1 MSLISLIER
10 WQEFFERG
18 GYVIW
23 TIFILSSV
31 MWLLLVERY
40 WFVIVGAARQ
50 HAKLV
55 EEWHSRKIAVLS
67 PTAREWMRQGMLTD
81 YAAQLRRYVPTILVM
96 TSTLP
101 LLGLFGTVTGMIKT
115 FDALT
120 LFGSGNP
127 RGLAAGISEA
137 LLTTLAG
144 LVTALS
150 GMYFSSSLEGRIVA
164 AQHRL
169 EADLTSKD
177 NDDIEVEDDE

>member
-1 MSLISLIER
+1 MTPVEQWL
-10 WQEFFERG
+10 EFFERG
-18 GYVIW
+18 GYVVWI
-23 TIFILSSV
+23 ILLVSSV
-31 MWLLLVERY
+31 MWMLIVERY
-40 WFVIVGAARQ
+40 WFVLFGAGKR
-50 HAKLV
+50 HAQFV
-55 EEWHSRKIAVLS
+55 NQWRNITADT
-67 PTAREWMRQGMLTD
+67 PAAREWMRQGMLMEFQ
-81 YAAQLRRYVPTILVM
+81 AQMRRSLPTILTM
-96 TSTLP
+96 TAVLP

-150 GMYFSSSLEGRIVA
+150 GIYFSSSLEGRIVA

-169 EADLTSKD
+169 EADLSSTEESDEVDD
-177 NDDIEVEDDE
+177 NE

>member
-1 MSLISLIER
+1 MSLHELVER
-10 WQEFFERG
+10 WQEFFEHG

-23 TIFILSSV
+23 AIFILSSA
-31 MWLLLVERY
+31 MWILLVERY
-40 WFVIVGAARQ
+40 WFVMFGAARE

-81 YAAQLRRYVPTILVM
+81 YRAQLWRYLPVILVM

-115 FDALT
+115 FDAMT

-127 RGLAAGISEA
+127 RGMAAGISEA

-150 GMYFSSSLEGRIVA
+150 GMYLSSSLEGRMIA

-169 EADLTSKD
+169 EADLVSKD

>member
-1 MSLISLIER
+1 MTPVEQWL
-10 WQEFFERG
+10 EFFERG
-18 GYVIW
+18 GYVVWI
-23 TIFILSSV
+23 ILIVSSL
-31 MWLLLVERY
+31 MWMLLVERY
-40 WFVIVGAARQ
+40 WFVLFGAAKR
-50 HAKLV
+50 HAQLV
-55 EEWHSRKIAVLS
+55 AEWRTVAART
-67 PTAREWMRQGMLTD
+67 PTAREWLRQGMLMD
-81 YAAQLRRYVPTILVM
+81 YRAQLRRALPTILVM
-96 TSTLP
+96 TAVLP

-150 GMYFSSSLEGRIVA
+150 GIYFSSSLEGRIVA

-169 EADLTSKD
+169 EADLTSTED
-177 NDDIEVEDDE
+177 TDEVDDDE

>member
-1 MSLISLIER
+1 MTPVER
-10 WQEFFERG
+10 WLEFFEHG
-18 GYVIW
+18 GYVVWI
-23 TIFILSSV
+23 ILIVSSV
-31 MWLLLVERY
+31 MWMLIVERY
-40 WFVIVGAARQ
+40 WFVLFSAAKR
-50 HAKLV
+50 HAQLV
-55 EEWHSRKIAVLS
+55 AEWRSLS
-67 PTAREWMRQGMLTD
+67 APTATAREWLRQGMLMD
-81 YAAQLRRYVPTILVM
+81 YRAQLRRALPTIMVM
-96 TSTLP
+96 TAVLP

-150 GMYFSSSLEGRIVA
+150 GIYFSSSLEGRILA

-169 EADLTSKD
+169 ESDLTSTD
-177 NDDIEVEDDE
+177 ETEVIDDE

>member
-1 MSLISLIER
+1 MSPVELFER

-23 TIFILSSV
+23 AIFLLSSA
-31 MWLLLVERY
+31 MWLMIVERY
-40 WFVIVGAARQ
+40 WFVMVGAAKQ

-55 EEWHSRKIAVLS
+55 DEWRSRKFTGLT
-67 PTAREWMRQGMLTD
+67 PMAREWMRQGMLTD
-81 YAAQLRRYVPTILVM
+81 YRAQLRRYVPTILVM

-115 FDALT
+115 FDAMT

-127 RGLAAGISEA
+127 RGMAAGISEA

-150 GMYFSSSLEGRIVA
+150 GMYFSASLEGRIIA

-169 EADLTSKD
+169 EADLSSKD